1 MGEVMPK
8 PWQVNALVQ
17 RLWEAHGHPGRY
29 CVVGSLGIGS
39 CALAEARENTEQEA
53 TDA

>member
-1 MGEVMPK
+1 MPK